1 MDKPTFTEWLSR
13 LAQLS
18 PSQWQQ
24 LHQRIEQADTS
35 GADHLFEAHSLTHCP
50 HCDAAPLIRW
60 GSAHGLPRYR
70 CKACGRTCN
79 ALTGS
84 PLAHLR
90 QRPRWLRFGQALID
104 GVTVRQAAAQCAIHR
119 NTALRWRHRFL
130 AAPAK
135 QQAAQVHGIVEA
147 DETFF
152 LKSLKGQRD
161 LPRPPRKRGGVG
173 RTRGTGVDHVPVLVV
188 RDRSGAMAD
197 VILEKLDAQH
207 VRQVLTP
214 MIDTDAVLC
223 TDGAAVYSA
232 FARTAGI
239 THQPLPLRGPR
250 VRGAFHI
257 QHVNAY
263 DSRLKNWMR
272 RFHGVATRYL
282 DRYLG
287 WRRLMERYREALTPQ
302 DCLLEAWGHQH
313 LTVT

>member
-1 MDKPTFTEWLSR
+1 MDKTTFSAWLGH
-13 LAQLS
+13 LEQLS

-24 LHQRIEQADTS
+24 LHHRIEQADTS
-35 GADHLFEAHSLTHCP
+35 AVDHLLEAQSLTHCP
-50 HCDAAPLIRW
+50 HCDAQELIRW

-70 CKACGRTCN
+70 CKVCGRTCN

-90 QRPRWLRFGQALID
+90 QRSHWLGFAQALID
-104 GVTVRQAAAQCAIHR
+104 GLTIRQAAAQCTIHR
-119 NTALRWRHRFL
+119 NTALRWRRRFL
-130 AAPAK
+130 AAPAR
-135 QQAAQVHGIVEA
+135 QQAAHLHGIVEA

-152 LKSLKGQRD
+152 LKSLKGQRH
-161 LPRPPRKRGGVG
+161 LSRAPRQRGGVG
-173 RTRGTGVDHVPVLVV
+173 STRGVGPDHVPVLVV

-197 VILEKLDAQH
+197 VILEKLDAPH
-207 VRQVLTP
+207 VRQALKP
-214 MIDTDAVLC
+214 LIDTDAILC

-232 FARTAGI
+232 FSRATGI
-239 THQPLPLRGPR
+239 AHQPLPLRGPR

-282 DRYLG
+282 D
-287 WRRLMERYREALTPQ
+287 
-302 DCLLEAWGHQH
+302 
-313 LTVT
+313 